1 MGLLGGRRLRQI
13 QQEKFSD
20 ALADSLRRVHKSSKV
35 IYVDSN
41 TGNNNYNGLRI
52 ESPVATIAQAVS
64 LATASQGDQ
73 IFVLPNHAETVTSA
87 ISMSKADVSITGFEL
102 GNKRPV
108 ITVNGAV
115 DLFDISGAGCSLSG
129 LDLTI
134 VTTDAATALV
144 NVSGAKVKLSNLKMI
159 PSATAVNV
167 VDCITLA
174 SGANDI
180 LIDGVQI
187 YNTTV
192 AVNSFLSIEAAVARM
207 KMTNCH
213 FFGDAATAGIID
225 GATATQIFWQNN
237 YVGTVGTTI
246 PAVILDSNPT
256 GIVDNFFAYGTHGT
270 LASNAQWG
278 NALRLSR
285 IYTLEETDASVQ
297 ASNIV
302 PALDTN

>member
-1 MGLLGGRRLRQI
+1 MGQLAGRRLRQT
-13 QQEKFSD
+13 QHERFSD
-20 ALADSLRRVHKSSKV
+20 LLADSIRRVHKSSKV

-41 TGNNNYNGLRI
+41 TGSDNYGGLRM
-52 ESPVATIAQAVS
+52 ESPVATLAQAIS

-73 IFVLPNHAETVTSA
+73 IFILPNHAETVTAA
-87 ISMSKADVSITGFEL
+87 ISASKADVVIKGFEL

-115 DLFDISGAGCSLSG
+115 DLLDISAAGVSVEG

-134 VTTDAATALV
+134 VTTDAATALI
-144 NVSGAKVKLSNLKMI
+144 NVSGAKVKLSNIKMI

-180 LIDGVQI
+180 LIDNVQI
-187 YNTTV
+187 FNTTV

-225 GATATQIFWQNN
+225 GAAATQIFWQNN
-237 YVGTVGTTI
+237 WVGTIGTTI

-256 GIVDNFFAYGTHGT
+256 GIVDNFFAYGTHTT

-285 IYTLEETDASVQ
+285 IYTLKETDASVQ
-297 ASNIV
+297 ASNII